1 MKQISIPNILS
12 VFRIL
17 LLPIFVALYMT
28 LEPQNRFICAIIL
41 VISGITDVADGFIAR
56 KFNMVTQLGKILDP
70 LADKLTL
77 FTVALTLAC
86 SGYKY
91 LFVLAAVLFVKEILM
106 LCGGVILARHY
117 NDNKMESSKWFG
129 KFATALL
136 YIVMFGM
143 ILIEVNETLEVIM
156 SIVMCFAAIFAFVM
170 YIKVFFDFR
179 KENK

>member
-1 MKQISIPNILS
+1 M
-12 VFRIL
+12 VRIL
-17 LLPIFVALYMT
+17 GLDPSLASTGWGIIEV
-28 LEPQNRFICAIIL
+28 ENNRL
-41 VISGITDVADGFIAR
+41 RYVADGFIAR

-91 LFVLAAVLFVKEILM
+91 LFLLAAVLFVKEILM

-136 YIVMFGM
+136 YIVMFG
-143 ILIEVNETLEVIM
+143 ILLNLRQTTVHSQPNLLFGILNVPNHSPK
-156 SIVMCFAAIFAFVM
+156 SILQT
-170 YIKVFFDFR
+170 D
-179 KENK
+179 